1 MLTRLFADREAAERA
16 YQALRSRGYT
26 DADVSLLMAGETRE
40 RLLGA
45 STAPAPP
52 PAAGG
57 DATSREGKSLDP
69 KRSKALEG
77 AGVGAGAGVVAG
89 GVLGALVAAA
99 SLVVPGVGLILA
111 GPVAAAMAGA
121 GVGGAAGGLVGA
133 LVGAGIPEDRA
144 ARYESGLRA
153 GGIVMGVSPR
163 SDEDAAY
170 FERSW
175 RE

>member
-1 MLTRLFADREAAERA
+1 MLTRLFKDREAAERA
-16 YQALRSRGYT
+16 YQALRSRGYSE
-26 DADVSLLMAGETRE
+26 ADVSVLMADETRD
-40 RLLGA
+40 RLLGPA
-45 STAPAPP
+45 RPAQGGSDAP
-52 PAAGG
+52 GG
-57 DATSREGKSLDP
+57 EGKR
-69 KRSKALEG
+69 KTLEG

-99 SLVVPGVGLILA
+99 TVIVPGAGLILA

-121 GVGGAAGGLVGA
+121 GVGGAAGGVIGA

-144 ARYESGLRA
+144 ARYESGLRS

-170 FERSW
+170 FARHW
-175 RE
+175 RD

>member
-1 MLTRLFADREAAERA
+1 MLTGLFKDREAAERA
-16 YQALRSRGYT
+16 YQALRSRGYSA
-26 DADVSLLMAGETRE
+26 ADVSVLMADETRD
-40 RLLGA
+40 RLLGEPA
-45 STAPAPP
+45 RPGPAPS
-52 PAAGG
+52 GG
-57 DATSREGKSLDP
+57 EGKR
-69 KRSKALEG
+69 KTLEG

-99 SLVVPGVGLILA
+99 TVVVPGAGLILA

-121 GVGGAAGGLVGA
+121 GVGGAAGGVIGA

-144 ARYESGLRA
+144 TRYESGLRS

-170 FERSW
+170 FARRW
-175 RE
+175 RD